1 MNCEWCGD
9 PMCEERLVVEG
20 GLVKV
25 KNVTAWHCTSC
36 GTIEYRW
43 VSPYQGSL
51 APYKAQD
58 AR

>member
-1 MNCEWCGD
+1 
-9 PMCEERLVVEG
+9 MCEERLVVEG

-43 VSPYQGSL
+43 VSPHQGSL